1 MPFIS
6 MNPPWRILRT
16 NPFRAR
22 PLSDSQDKDPPS
34 PKSIH
39 LRPRRLWYR
48 PSAGGRNALSF
59 QRLPAAAV
67 PAFGLHLPESYN
79 GRMRIPALLFA
90 AALAASS
97 LYAAPALFA
106 EEVFST
112 SAGTV
117 KITPVRHASMMIEA
131 GGKVIQVDPWS
142 QDTEARYAAMPKAD
156 LILIT
161 DFHGD
166 HMDPHAISWV
176 KKAGTKIIAPEV
188 VTSSLKTGSVI
199 RNGETQ
205 TWEGWTIEA
214 VPMYN
219 FTAGRGPG
227 PGKFFH
233 DKGRGNGYVLTYGG
247 KRFYIS
253 GDTEAT
259 PEMKALKNIDV
270 AFVCMNLP
278 YTMPPQEA
286 AAGVRAFAPKIVYP
300 YHYRGSDLKV
310 FEDALKGSGVEV
322 RIRNWY
328 E

>member
-1 MPFIS
+1 
-6 MNPPWRILRT
+6 
-16 NPFRAR
+16 
-22 PLSDSQDKDPPS
+22 
-34 PKSIH
+34 
-39 LRPRRLWYR
+39 
-48 PSAGGRNALSF
+48 
-59 QRLPAAAV
+59 
-67 PAFGLHLPESYN
+67 
-79 GRMRIPALLFA
+79 MRITPLAFAL
-90 AALAASS
+90 ALAATG
-97 LYAAPALFA
+97 LYAA
-106 EEVFST
+106 EEFST
-112 SAGTV
+112 SAGSV
-117 KITPVRHASMMIEA
+117 KITPIKHASLMIEA

-142 QDTEARYAAMPKAD
+142 QGTEARYATMPKAD

-161 DFHGD
+161 HFHSD
-166 HMDPHAISWV
+166 HMDSHAIAWV
-176 KKAGTKIIAPEV
+176 KKPGTKIIAPEV
-188 VTSSLKTGSVI
+188 VTSSLKAGSVI

-219 FTAGRGPG
+219 FTPGRGPA
-227 PGKFFH
+227 PGKFYH

-259 PEMKALKNIDV
+259 PEMKALQNIDV

-278 YTMPPQEA
+278 YTMTPEEA

-300 YHYRGSDLKV
+300 YHYRESNLKA
-310 FEDALKGSGVEV
+310 FEDGLKDSGVEV